1 MGVYISGLEIPKNC
15 KECMFAD
22 MDDIDFDYVLYC
34 KATKKYAD
42 LDRYD
47 HPMGWN
53 CPITEIPTPHGRLGD
68 LDELKKKVLTWLPS
82 DPCGQEEKEFPF
94 ETDICVSM
102 LMEIEEAES
111 IIEAEE

>member
-1 MGVYISGLEIPKNC
+1 MSYIVPRDKPQGCSK
-15 KECMFAD
+15 
-22 MDDIDFDYVLYC
+22 
-34 KATKKYAD
+34 
-42 LDRYD
+42 
-47 HPMGWN
+47 
-53 CPITEIPTPHGRLGD
+53 CPYINQYNDCRLIWGSERIRTVEEQYQHCPLIEVPTPHGRLGD